1 VSGGISAARVAD
13 FLGRGLLDV
22 LVDLFK
28 SDPALYGLLGELLAS
43 PEMGVRLGASAL
55 VEELAVVDPGRRPLA
70 ASALAPLL
78 GQADPVRRGD
88 AAWLLGFV
96 GGAAELASLESLAE
110 RDPNADVR
118 EAAAEAAEKIRAAE
132 MLTSTLPQRIVSEI
146 NFQQKGSAM
155 EEKVKKALDQ
165 IRGSLQA
172 DGGDVEFVSVGADG
186 IVKVRLVGACAGCP
200 MSQMTLKQGI
210 ERYLKQQ
217 IPEVKEVVSV

>member
-1 VSGGISAARVAD
+1 VSGGITSARVAE
-13 FLGRGLLDV
+13 FLGRGMLDV

-55 VEELAVVDPGRRPLA
+55 VEELSVSDPDRRPLA
-70 ASALAPLL
+70 AVALAPLL
-78 GQADPVRRGD
+78 GAADPVRRGD
-88 AAWLLGFV
+88 AAWLIGFV
-96 GGAAELASLESLAE
+96 GGAAELAALKAIAAQ
-110 RDPNADVR
+110 DPNPDVR
-118 EAAAEAAEKIRAAE
+118 EAAAEAAEKISAAE
-132 MLTSTLPQRIVSEI
+132 MLTSILPHPIVSRI

-172 DGGDVEFVSVGADG
+172 DGGDVQFVSVGADG